1 MTDSV
6 ACIPETLSLAL
17 DIHRVPYYIQ
27 RGAETL
33 RDLVTVQCDAFYDWL
48 PTAKELPTT
57 ACPGPGEYAE
67 VYTSLARDKGVR
79 EILSLHI
86 TSKGSGAFQAAQAA
100 KLVVA
105 ESLPDL
111 HLEVVDTLNVAM
123 CQGWMAIE
131 AARAALAGKSLA
143 ELVHLVQAMIPVTRM
158 VQTADTLRYLYL
170 GGRIG
175 RAKHLVGS
183 ILNIKPLIGLEGG
196 VIVPL
201 GIARSRQK
209 AYEAMVDRVEAAVG
223 PHGKIKIAYVHAAAL
238 EEAQRIR
245 DLIEQRIDCVE
256 SLFAELTPALG
267 VHSGPG
273 TAGLCYFPVLD

>member
-1 MTDSV
+1 M
-6 ACIPETLSLAL
+6 
-17 DIHRVPYYIQ
+17 
-27 RGAETL
+27 
-33 RDLVTVQCDAFYDWL
+33 
-48 PTAKELPTT
+48 PTT

-100 KLVVA
+100 KLVLA

-143 ELVHLVQAMIPVTRM
+143 ELVRLVQAMIPVTRM